1 MFLVL
6 ACVSMAASAQSSVI
20 ISEFLAHNTG
30 GLVDEDGDYSD
41 WIELYN
47 GGATAVN
54 LGGWYL
60 TDDAANLT
68 KWAFPSTNI
77 AAKGFMVVFASGKD
91 RRVAGLPLHTSFG
104 LASGGEYLALVM
116 PDGVTIATEFS
127 PMYPEQF
134 ADISYGLIQSITTTY
149 FVTSN
154 SAAKVF
160 VPTGPVSGNWT

>member
-20 ISEFLAHNTG
+20 ISEFLAHNTS

-47 GGATAVN
+47 GGTTAVN

-68 KWAFPSTNI
+68 KWAFPGTNI
-77 AAKGFMVVFASGKD
+77 AAPRSSRITGRAGRGSTTSTSRASAGAGTEVSSRG
-91 RRVAGLPLHTSFG
+91 RRTS
-104 LASGGEYLALVM
+104 
-116 PDGVTIATEFS
+116 
-127 PMYPEQF
+127 
-134 ADISYGLIQSITTTY
+134 
-149 FVTSN
+149 
-154 SAAKVF
+154 
-160 VPTGPVSGNWT
+160 